1 MRWREGRPPID
12 VEAYLPDLEGY
23 LERLDGLAA
32 AWIYG
37 SYGTPCQT
45 PLSDLD
51 LALLFRPD
59 AVPGLWEELG
69 IAGTIQEILHE
80 DDASVTVL
88 NRSPIIFQFRVLE
101 TGRQLVCND
110 PVAVADFTERVLSEH
125 GDFIV
130 VYERFMREYNQAF
143 AERYGREA

>member
-12 VEAYLPDLEGY
+12 VEAYLPDLRAY

-37 SYGTPCQT
+37 SYGTPYQT

-51 LALLFRPD
+51 LALLFRPGQ
-59 AVPGLWEELG
+59 VPDLWKELET
-69 IAGTIQEILHE
+69 AGEIQQILHE

-88 NRSPIIFQFRVLE
+88 NRSTVIFQFRVLE

-110 PVAVADFTERVLSEH
+110 PVAVADFVERILIEH

-130 VYERFMREYNQAF
+130 DHEQFMRDYDQAF
-143 AERYGREA
+143 AERYGRDA